1 MGGIINV
8 TIASVATWVLFA
20 VDRAYLAWF
29 AGLVAL
35 LCLWSWLHMG
45 YFARI
50 LARNRK
56 FVEALHRGDF
66 KQGSPEAERYW
77 RETPICVESI
87 DIRNVPDWIARVNM
101 LATFAAIALLA
112 IGCTAYMRQ

>member
-1 MGGIINV
+1 MGGLVNV
-8 TIASVATWVLFA
+8 TIAFVATWILFA
-20 VDRAYLAWF
+20 VDTAYLGWF

-50 LARNRK
+50 LARNRIL
-56 FVEALHRGDF
+56 VEALHRGDF

-77 RETPICVESI
+77 RETPIRVESV
-87 DIRNVPDWIARVNM
+87 DIRNIPDWIARVNM
-101 LATFAAIALLA
+101 LATFAAIVFLA
-112 IGCTAYMRQ
+112 IGCIAYMRQ